1 MVAQCRQT
9 CNTRQGKARTRWAH
23 RMYTSNKRLVLF
35 SSEYHRVVK
44 TGAALDSVQVME
56 TCEQVRRVADMR
68 AEAFYE
74 DSHFDRFIST
84 YKKKFSDVEYERLM
98 RSLDDRDDSVVG
110 TLVALDQPT
119 AEGTVLGCVDVLKAS
134 SRGSIHIETDKNL
147 DGWYYMKNV
156 VVDPA
161 YRRQGIARQ
170 MLLTAEERICSIS
183 SDARGVFV
191 HVELSNVDAVSLYMS
206 LGYEHEDESVA
217 LAPVTVGVVALLSK
231 AL

>member
-9 CNTRQGKARTRWAH
+9 CNTRQGKTRTGWTH
-23 RMYTSNKRLVLF
+23 RMYNSKRLMF
-35 SSEYHRVVK
+35 SSEYSAGK
-44 TGAALDSVQVME
+44 TRAALDSVQVME

-98 RSLDDRDDSVVG
+98 RSLDDGDDSVVG

-134 SRGSIHIETDKNL
+134 SRSIHVETGKNL

-170 MLLTAEERICSIS
+170 MLLTAEERIRSIS

-191 HVELSNVDAVSLYMS
+191 HVEMSNVDALSLYKS

>member
-1 MVAQCRQT
+1 
-9 CNTRQGKARTRWAH
+9 
-23 RMYTSNKRLVLF
+23 MYNSKRFVLF
-35 SSEYHRVVK
+35 SNENHHVVK
-44 TGAALDSVQVME
+44 TRAALDSVQVME

-98 RSLDDRDDSVVG
+98 RSLDDGDDSVVG

-134 SRGSIHIETDKNL
+134 SRGIHVETGKNV

-170 MLLTAEERICSIS
+170 MLLTAEERIRSIS